1 MEKGKIKNPSVEF
14 YLKQDGGVCQQV
26 FRKTGILIR
35 S

>member
-1 MEKGKIKNPSVEF
+1 MEKDKIKKNSVGF